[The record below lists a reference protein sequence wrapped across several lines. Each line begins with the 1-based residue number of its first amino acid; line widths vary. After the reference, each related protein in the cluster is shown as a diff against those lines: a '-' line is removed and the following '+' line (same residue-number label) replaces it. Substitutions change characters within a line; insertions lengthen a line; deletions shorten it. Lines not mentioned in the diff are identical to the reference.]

1 MSMTMNRRN
10 FLKGAIATGAIA
22 ATGAALSG
30 CAKTD
35 AADPD
40 MGHADTG
47 ADATSYLTADSY
59 EHATWSFCRAWT
71 LVRWTRA

>member
-1 MSMTMNRRN
+1 MNMTMNRRN

-35 AADPD
+35 AADSD
-40 MGHADTG
+40 ICLLY
-47 ADATSYLTADSY
+47 TSPSPRDCS
-59 EHATWSFCRAWT
+59 
-71 LVRWTRA
+71 